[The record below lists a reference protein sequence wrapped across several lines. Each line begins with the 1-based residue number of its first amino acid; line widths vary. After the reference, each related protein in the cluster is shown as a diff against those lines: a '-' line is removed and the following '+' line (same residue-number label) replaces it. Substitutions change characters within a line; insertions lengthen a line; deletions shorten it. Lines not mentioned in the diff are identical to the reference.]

1 MVVWDSGSVVTVVTV
16 EKCILSAIAKV
27 GEPPRTT
34 GGPDGGVSASAPFLR
49 PPPSTSSC
57 GRFQTMT
64 MTTPPYAQPLGYQQ
78 TPQYNAPGY
87 GFPPMY
93 QGSYGY
99 HMGPYAPVQCPSPP
113 RDDAWYKHYKHELDG
128 VRVNGKGKKMR
139 KPRTI
144 YSSLQLQHLNK
155 IFQRTQY
162 LSLPERAEL
171 AASLGLTQTQIKI
184 WFQNRRSKYK
194 KLMKAAQTG
203 SGPSTPM
210 GAPITPGSP
219 LAGSPLEG
227 SSPLGQPLPSSTPQS
242 ISPTPP
248 AAQSPPTSHPYTS
261 MAANST
267 PHGASSQGPSPS
279 GSSQQ
284 QQQQQGPSS
293 QTSSQQSSQQQ
304 QSSHSSSSQAATGD
318 HLPPSLSSSLPPSA
332 SSPGLAAHPW
342 GDMKPPVT
350 MPYMYSWYNADNQH
364 NLLT

>member
-1 MVVWDSGSVVTVVTV
+1 
-16 EKCILSAIAKV
+16 
-27 GEPPRTT
+27 
-34 GGPDGGVSASAPFLR
+34 
-49 PPPSTSSC
+49 
-57 GRFQTMT
+57 MT

-78 TPQYNAPGY
+78 TGQYNAPGY

-93 QGSYGY
+93 HQGSYGY

-194 KLMKAAQTG
+194 KLMKAAQSG

-219 LAGSPLEG
+219 LGGSPLEG

-242 ISPTPP
+242 ISPAPP
-248 AAQSPPTSHPYTS
+248 TAQSPPSTHPYPG
-261 MAANST
+261 MATPST
-267 PHGASSQGPSPS
+267 PHGG
-279 GSSQQ
+279 G
-284 QQQQQGPSS
+284 GPSS
-293 QTSSQQSSQQQ
+293 QGTSPSGPSQSSQQQ
-304 QSSHSSSSQAATGD
+304 GQQQGQQQQQSQQQSQQQTSQQQSSHTPSSQAASSVSD
-318 HLPPSLSSSLPPSA
+318 HLPPPLPSSLPPSA
-332 SSPGLAAHPW
+332 SSPGLAAHHW
-342 GDMKPPVT
+342 GDMKPPVS
-350 MPYMYSWYNADNQH
+350 MPYMYSWYAADNQH

>member
-1 MVVWDSGSVVTVVTV
+1 
-16 EKCILSAIAKV
+16 
-27 GEPPRTT
+27 
-34 GGPDGGVSASAPFLR
+34 
-49 PPPSTSSC
+49 
-57 GRFQTMT
+57 MT

-78 TPQYNAPGY
+78 ASQYNAPGY

-93 QGSYGY
+93 PHGSYGY
-99 HMGPYAPVQCPSPP
+99 QMGPYTPVQCPSPP

-194 KLMKAAQTG
+194 KLMKAAQSG

-219 LAGSPLEG
+219 LGGSPLEG
-227 SSPLGQPLPSSTPQS
+227 ASPLGQPLPSSTPQS
-242 ISPTPP
+242 ISPAPP
-248 AAQSPPTSHPYTS
+248 TAQSPPSSNPYTS
-261 MAANST
+261 MASVSAST
-267 PHGASSQGPSPS
+267 SHGPSSQGPSSS
-279 GSSQQ
+279 GPQQQSSQQQSQQTSQQ
-284 QQQQQGPSS
+284 QQQQQGGHTPSS
-293 QTSSQQSSQQQ
+293 QSTSGVS
-304 QSSHSSSSQAATGD
+304 D
-318 HLPPSLSSSLPPSA
+318 HLPPSLAGALPPAAA
-332 SSPGLAAHPW
+332 SSPSLAAAAHHW
-342 GDMKPPVT
+342 GDMKPPVSA
-350 MPYMYSWYNADNQH
+350 PYMYSWYAADTQH

>member
-1 MVVWDSGSVVTVVTV
+1 
-16 EKCILSAIAKV
+16 
-27 GEPPRTT
+27 
-34 GGPDGGVSASAPFLR
+34 
-49 PPPSTSSC
+49 
-57 GRFQTMT
+57 MT
-64 MTTPPYAQPLGYQQ
+64 MTTPPYGQPLGYQQ
-78 TPQYNAPGY
+78 TAQYNAPGY

-93 QGSYGY
+93 PQGSYGY

-162 LSLPERAEL
+162 LSLPERADL

-194 KLMKAAQTG
+194 KLMKAAQSG

-242 ISPTPP
+242 ISPAPP
-248 AAQSPPTSHPYTS
+248 TAQSPPSSHPYTS
-261 MAANST
+261 MSTAST
-267 PHGASSQGPSPS
+267 PHGPSSQGPSPS
-279 GSSQQ
+279 GPSQSQQ
-284 QQQQQGPSS
+284 QQGQQQS
-293 QTSSQQSSQQQ
+293 QQSSQQSSQQQ
-304 QSSHSSSSQAATGD
+304 SSHTPSSQAATSVSD
-318 HLPPSLSSSLPPSA
+318 HLPPPLPSSLPPSA
-332 SSPGLAAHPW
+332 SSPGLAAHHW
-342 GDMKPPVT
+342 GDMKPPVSV
-350 MPYMYSWYNADNQH
+350 PYMYSWYAAENQH

>member
-1 MVVWDSGSVVTVVTV
+1 MWRRGQCGGASCVMETHAGWVCAWRGIVDCSEPVRAWVWGSGVGGGRSGRHGRAGRNNHIITPHTFRGAGVPAV
-16 EKCILSAIAKV
+16 LSDGRDV
-27 GEPPRTT
+27 GGPRT
-34 GGPDGGVSASAPFLR
+34 
-49 PPPSTSSC
+49 
-57 GRFQTMT
+57 
-64 MTTPPYAQPLGYQQ
+64 
-78 TPQYNAPGY
+78 
-87 GFPPMY
+87 
-93 QGSYGY
+93 
-99 HMGPYAPVQCPSPP
+99 
-113 RDDAWYKHYKHELDG
+113 
-128 VRVNGKGKKMR
+128 
-139 KPRTI
+139 
-144 YSSLQLQHLNK
+144 SL
-155 IFQRTQY
+155 TV
-162 LSLPERAEL
+162 
-171 AASLGLTQTQIKI
+171 GIKI

-248 AAQSPPTSHPYTS
+248 AAQSPPSSHPYTS
-261 MAANST
+261 MAAGST

-284 QQQQQGPSS
+284 QQQQGPSS
-293 QTSSQQSSQQQ
+293 QTPSQQSSQQQ
-304 QSSHSSSSQAATGD
+304 QSSHSSSSQAATPVGE
-318 HLPPSLSSSLPPSA
+318 HLPPSLPSSLPPSA
-332 SSPGLAAHPW
+332 SSPGLAGHPW

>member
-1 MVVWDSGSVVTVVTV
+1 
-16 EKCILSAIAKV
+16 
-27 GEPPRTT
+27 
-34 GGPDGGVSASAPFLR
+34 
-49 PPPSTSSC
+49 
-57 GRFQTMT
+57 MT

-78 TPQYNAPGY
+78 TAQYNAPSY

-93 QGSYGY
+93 PQGSYGY

-194 KLMKAAQTG
+194 KLMKAAQSG

-219 LAGSPLEG
+219 LGGSPLEG
-227 SSPLGQPLPSSTPQS
+227 ASPLGQPLPSSTPQS
-242 ISPTPP
+242 ISPAPP
-248 AAQSPPTSHPYTS
+248 TAQSPPSTHPYTS
-261 MAANST
+261 MAPVSAGA
-267 PHGASSQGPSPS
+267 HGTSSSSQGPSPS
-279 GSSQQ
+279 G
-284 QQQQQGPSS
+284 PAPP
-293 QTSSQQSSQQQ
+293 QQQ
-304 QSSHSSSSQAATGD
+304 QSGSQQGQQGQSGQGHTPSSQASSVGD
-318 HLPPSLSSSLPPSA
+318 HLPPPLPASLPPSA
-332 SSPGLAAHPW
+332 SSPGLAAHHW
-342 GDMKPPVT
+342 DMKPPVSA
-350 MPYMYSWYNADNQH
+350 PYMYSWYAADAQH